1 MLCCYLRYL
10 FPSFHFPLGLHFTS
24 TTSPFYV
31 HHVTSTMSH
40 HFNVNDPPCQPF
52 HTSCQPFHTSIST
65 ISTFSPSIAMVRHF
79 NVRHFT
85 LGIAFERTH
94 WLLTVK
100 QATDLLCAVENERNA
115 RRLSFRML
123 YRS

>member
-1 MLCCYLRYL
+1 M
-10 FPSFHFPLGLHFTS
+10 SMIHHVNHFTR
-24 TTSPFYV
+24 
-31 HHVTSTMSH
+31 HVN
-40 HFNVNDPPCQPF
+40 HFTRQFQPF
-52 HTSCQPFHTSIST
+52 
-65 ISTFSPSIAMVRHF
+65 STFSPSISMVRHF